1 MVNSFIMC
9 SSGLAITLLRLPR
22 NFFIYERSRTFSN
35 FSSFIFH
42 LLIVFL
48 VRIPAKNEK
57 RTGEEEE
64 HRVKVMIGR
73 PFPSTFIL
81 FCYVFPFAVRLAID
95 SILSHANNT
104 INSNRERGKSREREK
119 EREKERKRERKV
131 YF

>member
-22 NFFIYERSRTFSN
+22 NFFIYEISRTFSN
-35 FSSFIFH
+35 FSSEKIFH

-48 VRIPAKNEK
+48 VRIPSKNEK

-73 PFPSTFIL
+73 PFSSTFLL

-104 INSNRERGKSREREK
+104 INSKSK
-119 EREKERKRERKV
+119 
-131 YF
+131 